1 MVLRTYM
8 HEVATMKDYN
18 ILRRSPLFQNMSD
31 ANIDRALKLFHAQEA
46 RFKRGQY
53 LCHAGE
59 PMGRFGFVLKG
70 AVQVFIDD
78 VNGVRFLMNS
88 VSAGDSFGES
98 LHFMEVKDSP
108 IYIMATEDTKL
119 LWLNARQL
127 KEARRTTETLE
138 TALRF
143 VALLAQRTLSMND
156 RIQILT
162 QPSIRAKLNLY
173 FTQCAN
179 RYNSR
184 TFTIA
189 FNRNQLADYLAVNRS
204 ALSRELSRMKE
215 EGLIDYHLNSFSICS

>member
-1 MVLRTYM
+1 
-8 HEVATMKDYN
+8 MKDYSV
-18 ILRRSPLFQNMSD
+18 LRRSPLFQNMSD
-31 ANIDRALKLFHAQEA
+31 ANIDRALKLFHAQEG

-59 PMGRFGFVLKG
+59 PMSRFGFVLKG

-88 VSAGDSFGES
+88 VGAGDSFCES

-108 IYIMATEDTKL
+108 IYIMAMEDTKL

-143 VALLAQRTLSMND
+143 VALLAQRTLTMND

-179 RYNSR
+179 RFNSR

>member
-1 MVLRTYM
+1 MR
-8 HEVATMKDYN
+8 DYAV
-18 ILRRSPLFQNMSD
+18 LRRSPLFQNMSESG
-31 ANIDRALKLFHAQEA
+31 IDRALKLFHAQEA

-59 PMGRFGFVLKG
+59 PMTRFGFLLKG
-70 AVQVFIDD
+70 TVQVFIDD
-78 VNGVRFLMNS
+78 VNGERFLMNS
-88 VSAGDSFGES
+88 VGAGDSFGES
-98 LHFMEVKDSP
+98 LHFMEVKDPP
-108 IYIMATEDTKL
+108 IYIVATEDTRL

-127 KEARRTTETLE
+127 KEASKTTETLE

-143 VALLAQRTLSMND
+143 VALLAQRTLTMND

-179 RYNSR
+179 RFNSR
-184 TFTIA
+184 TFTIG

-215 EGLIDYHLNSFSICS
+215 EGLIDYHLNSFTVCS

>member
-1 MVLRTYM
+1 
-8 HEVATMKDYN
+8 MKDHN

-31 ANIDRALKLFHAQEA
+31 DRIERALDLFQAQET

-59 PMGRFGFVLKG
+59 PMSKFGFVLKG
-70 AVQVFIDD
+70 TVQVFIDD

-88 VSAGDSFGES
+88 VGAGDSFGES
-98 LHFMEVKDSP
+98 LHFMEVPDPP
-108 IYIMATEDTKL
+108 IYIMAMEDTRL

-143 VALLAQRTLSMND
+143 VALLAQRTLTMND

-162 QPSIRAKLNLY
+162 QPSIRSKLNLY

-179 RYNSR
+179 HFNSR
-184 TFTIA
+184 TFTIT

-204 ALSRELSRMKE
+204 ALSRELSRMKQ

>member
-1 MVLRTYM
+1 
-8 HEVATMKDYN
+8 MKEYD

-31 ANIDRALKLFHAQEA
+31 ASIDRALKLFEAKEA
-46 RFKRGQY
+46 RYRRGQY

-59 PMGRFGFVLKG
+59 PMSKFGFVVKG

-98 LHFMEVKDSP
+98 LHFMNVKDVP
-108 IYIMATEDTKL
+108 VYIVAIEDTKL
-119 LWLNARQL
+119 MWLDARHL
-127 KEARRTTETLE
+127 KEAHKTTETLE
-138 TALRF
+138 TSLRF
-143 VALLAQRTLSMND
+143 VALLAQRTLNMND

-162 QPSIRAKLNLY
+162 QSSIRSKLNLY
-173 FTQCAN
+173 FTQCVN
-179 RYNSR
+179 HFNSR
-184 TFTIA
+184 TFTIN

-215 EGLIDYHLNSFSICS
+215 EGLIDYHLNSFTIISQAITE